1 VAQLELHEHSFE
13 ARLLQHDDT
22 RLADMPEASVE
33 WMLDRLA
40 EHREQATSTPRDELW
55 TLRIENAKLEGMLA
69 ELRELSCR
77 SLRRTFALSDQ
88 RTADKR
94 SLLVDD
100 DMTQRIPVIEEQS
113 CPLIGQTILL

>member
-1 VAQLELHEHSFE
+1 MAQRELHEHSFE
-13 ARLLQHDDT
+13 ARLLQHVDT

-55 TLRIENAKLEGMLA
+55 SLRIENAKLLA